1 MSKTVL
7 ITGGAGFIGSHL
19 CDFFLKMGY
28 FVIAVDNLITGNLNN
43 LKNASKYSNFKFINH
58 DIINPLSI
66 KSNLDYILNF
76 ASPASPK
83 FFLKHPLETLF
94 SGSFGTK
101 NLIELAIKKNAK
113 ILVASTSEVYGDP
126 LEHPQ
131 KESYYGNVNT
141 TGPRSVYDES
151 KRYQETLIYT
161 YHKTKNLDIS
171 IARIFNTYGPRMDS
185 LDGRVIPN
193 FIVNSLKS
201 KELHIYGDGSQT
213 RSFCYIDDMVNG
225 IFKLLLSD
233 ITEPINIGNPDEISI
248 EELADEI
255 IFFSGKNIHKKY
267 SPIKKNDPKKRKPDI
282 SKAIEKLNWKPLI
295 SRKVGIK
302 KTFEY
307 FRQEIKSKTF

>member
-1 MSKTVL
+1 
-7 ITGGAGFIGSHL
+7 
-19 CDFFLKMGY
+19 
-28 FVIAVDNLITGNLNN
+28 
-43 LKNASKYSNFKFINH
+43 
-58 DIINPLSI
+58 
-66 KSNLDYILNF
+66 
-76 ASPASPK
+76 
-83 FFLKHPLETLF
+83 
-94 SGSFGTK
+94 
-101 NLIELAIKKNAK
+101 
-113 ILVASTSEVYGDP
+113 